1 MANTP
6 VEVKR
11 TAPTPTQVPAPAAPD
26 VWRSF
31 RTDMDR
37 LFDRFATGFGMPSF
51 GRVFDVAPMLRTEFT
66 LPTPAV
72 DITEDDAAYKVT
84 AELPGMEEKDIEVA
98 LSDDL
103 LTIKGEKTAETEE
116 KDKNTYLSERC
127 YGAFQRSFV
136 VPEGVDS
143 DKIKA
148 DFAKGVLTVTL
159 PKAAPAQKKTIE
171 VKKAA

>member
-1 MANTP
+1 MANSP

-11 TAPTPTQVPAPAAPD
+11 TAPTPAPTPAPAVPD

-31 RTDMDR
+31 RGEMDR
-37 LFDRFATGFGMPSF
+37 LFDRFGAGFGMPSF
-51 GRVFDVAPMLRTEFT
+51 GRMFDVMPTFRTELT

-84 AELPGMEEKDIEVA
+84 AELPGMAEKDIEVA
-98 LSDDL
+98 LSDDV
-103 LTIKGEKTAETEE
+103 LTIKGEKTAETEK
-116 KDKNTYLSERC
+116 KDENTYLSERC

-136 VPEGVDS
+136 VPGGVDS

>member
-1 MANTP
+1 MANMP

-11 TAPTPTQVPAPAAPD
+11 TAPAPAPAAAAPD
-26 VWRSF
+26 AWRSF
-31 RTDMDR
+31 RAEMDR
-37 LFDRFATGFGMPSF
+37 VFDRFASGFAMPSF
-51 GRVFDVAPMLRTEFT
+51 GRVFDLVPSFRTEFT

-72 DITEDDAAYKVT
+72 DITEDDANYKVT
-84 AELPGMEEKDIEVA
+84 AELPGMDEKNIEVT
-98 LSDDL
+98 LTDDM
-103 LTIKGEKTAETEE
+103 LTIKGEKTAETEK

-136 VPEGVDS
+136 VPEGVKGDQ
-143 DKIKA
+143 ITA

>member
-1 MANTP
+1 M
-6 VEVKR
+6 
-11 TAPTPTQVPAPAAPD
+11 
-26 VWRSF
+26 
-31 RTDMDR
+31 
-37 LFDRFATGFGMPSF
+37 
-51 GRVFDVAPMLRTEFT
+51 
-66 LPTPAV
+66 TPA
-72 DITEDDAAYKVT
+72 TWLT
-84 AELPGMEEKDIEVA
+84 AELPGMEEKNVEVT

-103 LTIKGEKTAETEE
+103 LTIKGEKTAETEK

-148 DFAKGVLTVTL
+148 EFAKGVLTVTL
-159 PKAAPAQKKTIE
+159 PKAAPAMKKTIE

>member
-11 TAPTPTQVPAPAAPD
+11 TTPAPVPTPAVPD
-26 VWRSF
+26 VWRSY
-31 RTDMDR
+31 RTEMDR
-37 LFDRFATGFGMPSF
+37 LFDRFGGGFAMPSF
-51 GRVFDVAPMLRTEFT
+51 GRMLDVMPSFRTELT

-84 AELPGMEEKDIEVA
+84 AELPGMEEKDVEVT

-103 LTIKGEKTAETEE
+103 LTIKGEKTAETEK
-116 KDKNTYLSERC
+116 KDKSYYLSERS
-127 YGAFQRSFV
+127 YGAFQRAFV
-136 VPEGVDS
+136 VPKGVES
-143 DKIKA
+143 DKIAA

-159 PKAAPAQKKTIE
+159 PKAAAAVKKTIE